1 MDKTQLT
8 ALLQFIKNAPD
19 NDSLTATILRLAA
32 DSISLDTLKSLA
44 GSKTAAVFTPQKEPD
59 SDKASGY
66 LHFSKK
72 ELSDMPKSFQKS
84 FIYDNRIVKYRY
96 YNGLFQ
102 ARYRKQG
109 YNIEVASKDFDT
121 MKKKFIDAYNRQSPS
136 EETTDSASFS
146 PKISFGDYGKNWLK
160 IKEQT
165 TKPSTFKEYSRLF
178 HCNLLPA
185 FGKFPLDKITRP
197 MLQDYLFSFVAQ
209 KKFRTAEKL
218 KLQLSCIFDMAVEDF
233 RFPSPMKKIVLPYY
247 EAAKGSALS
256 KDEEKKLVR
265 FCLSHPDSK
274 AADAILILLYFGL
287 RQSELP
293 SMTVLDNIWL
303 EVQTSKELLGRN
315 IVKRKI
321 PFTPMVL
328 ALLPHIDFA
337 KAAQTN
343 PRTITSALKR
353 VLPNHHP
360 HELRYTYIT
369 RCKECVQKGNQKII
383 IASKQPFSISI
394 T

>member
-1 MDKTQLT
+1 ML
-8 ALLQFIKNAPD
+8 
-19 NDSLTATILRLAA
+19 
-32 DSISLDTLKSLA
+32 
-44 GSKTAAVFTPQKEPD
+44 PQ
-59 SDKASGY
+59 
-66 LHFSKK
+66 
-72 ELSDMPKSFQKS
+72 SFQKY
-84 FIYDNRIVKYRY
+84 FIHNNQIVRYRFY
-96 YNGLFQ
+96 RGMYQ
-102 ARYRKQG
+102 ARFFKRG
-109 YNIEVASKDFDT
+109 YHIEVASADFDT

-247 EAAKGSALS
+247 ESTKGCALS

-265 FCLSHPDSK
+265 FCLSHP
-274 AADAILILLYFGL
+274 
-287 RQSELP
+287 
-293 SMTVLDNIWL
+293 
-303 EVQTSKELLGRN
+303 
-315 IVKRKI
+315 I
-321 PFTPMVL
+321 PRPPTL
-328 ALLPHIDFA
+328 
-337 KAAQTN
+337 
-343 PRTITSALKR
+343 S
-353 VLPNHHP
+353 
-360 HELRYTYIT
+360 
-369 RCKECVQKGNQKII
+369 
-383 IASKQPFSISI
+383 
-394 T
+394 

>member
-1 MDKTQLT
+1 ML
-8 ALLQFIKNAPD
+8 
-19 NDSLTATILRLAA
+19 
-32 DSISLDTLKSLA
+32 
-44 GSKTAAVFTPQKEPD
+44 PQ
-59 SDKASGY
+59 
-66 LHFSKK
+66 
-72 ELSDMPKSFQKS
+72 SFQKY
-84 FIYDNRIVKYRY
+84 FIHNNQIVRYRFY
-96 YNGLFQ
+96 RGMYQ
-102 ARYRKQG
+102 ARFFKRG
-109 YNIEVASKDFDT
+109 YHIEVASADFDT

-136 EETTDSASFS
+136 EETTASASFS

-197 MLQDYLFSFVAQ
+197 MLQDYLFSFVSQ

-218 KLQLSCIFDMAVEDF
+218 KLQLSCIFDMAAEDF

-247 EAAKGSALS
+247 ESTKGSALS
-256 KDEEKKLVR
+256 KDEEQKLVR

-274 AADAILILLYFGL
+274 ASDAILILLYFGL

-293 SMTVLDNIWL
+293 SMTVLDDTWL

-369 RCKECVQKGNQKII
+369 RCKECGVNPEIVMLWDGHESDKDVK
-383 IASKQPFSISI
+383 ASKVDRGYTDFSESFQLQEAQKVRYEL
-394 T
+394 